1 MSAGTSSSSQR
12 FIDDLKRTHRCG
24 DLRAADIGKEV
35 VLFGWV
41 ATRRDHGGC
50 VFIDL
55 RDREGITQI
64 VFDPGYTPAAVEGG
78 KPVVDHEVKA
88 AHQLAET
95 VRPEWVVGVRGI
107 VRSRGGNVNA

>member
-1 MSAGTSSSSQR
+1 MSR
-12 FIDDLKRTHRCG
+12 FIGELSRSHRCG

-55 RDREGITQI
+55 RDREGRTQI
-64 VFDPGYTPAAVEGG
+64 VFDPGFTPEQVAGG
-78 KPVVDHEVKA
+78 QSITKDQVAA
-88 AHQLAET
+88 AHA
-95 VRPEWVVGVRGI
+95 
-107 VRSRGGNVNA
+107 